1 MQASGVQSVNG
12 YVKSMTGF
20 GRSSGSLADVEVVVE
35 VRAVNHRFLDIFI
48 RVPKSYNSFEPQI
61 RKIIS
66 ETSNRGKFEI
76 LVLRSGGRAG
86 LTDVTLDY
94 ELAEKFH
101 KMLIELKD
109 RLGLHGEITVSDM
122 LTLKEIVT
130 PVDRLESFDH
140 EWPLV
145 EKCLREAMSSLED
158 MRRTEGA
165 ALWKDIESRLVN
177 IRQGI
182 DAITPL
188 IEQIGSEAKAR
199 LERRVK
205 ELAGGIEL
213 DDDRMLQELALIAER
228 SDITEELTRL
238 QSHVEQFL
246 FFGKEG
252 SPLGRKLDFLL
263 QELHRE
269 VNTLGS
275 KSASTDISSH
285 VVNMKTEVEKIREQ
299 TQNIE

>member
-1 MQASGVQSVNG
+1 MQTNEVELVNG

-20 GRSSGSLADVEVVVE
+20 GRSSGSLGDVEVVAE
-35 VRAVNHRFLDIFI
+35 IRAVNHRFLDIFI

-61 RKIIS
+61 RKTIS
-66 ETSNRGKFEI
+66 ETANRGKFEVMI
-76 LVLRSGGRAG
+76 LRSGGRVG
-86 LTDVTLDY
+86 LTDVMLDY

-101 KMLIELKD
+101 NMLLELKR
-109 RLGLHGEITVSDM
+109 RLNLGGEITVSD
-122 LTLKEIVT
+122 LLSLKEIVA

-140 EWPLV
+140 EWPIV
-145 EKCLREAMSSLED
+145 EKCLRQAMSSLED

-165 ALWKDIESRLVN
+165 TLWRDIESRLVN
-177 IRQGI
+177 IKDSI
-182 DAITPL
+182 DAISPL
-188 IEQIGSEAKAR
+188 VEQIGSEAKCR
-199 LERRVK
+199 LERRVRDI
-205 ELAGGIEL
+205 AGGIEL
-213 DDDRMLQELALIAER
+213 DDDRMIQELALIAER

-246 FFGKEG
+246 SFGKEG

>member
-1 MQASGVQSVNG
+1 MQISGVESLNG

-20 GRSSGSLADVEVVVE
+20 GRSSATLDDVEIVTE

-61 RKIIS
+61 RKIIA
-66 ETSNRGKFEI
+66 ETSHRGKFEI
-76 LVLRSGGRAG
+76 LVLRSGGRTG
-86 LTDVTLDY
+86 FTDVMLDY

-101 KMLIELKD
+101 RMLLDLKD
-109 RLGLHGEITVSDM
+109 KLGLKGDITVSDM
-122 LTLKEIVT
+122 LSLKEIVV

-140 EWPLV
+140 EWPTV
-145 EKCLREAMSSLED
+145 EKCLRQAMLSLEE

-165 ALWKDIESRLVN
+165 ALWKDIEMRLES
-177 IRQGI
+177 IRKSI
-182 DAITPL
+182 DAIAPL
-188 IEQIGSEAKAR
+188 VDQIGEDARIR

-205 ELAGGIEL
+205 DLTGGLEL
-213 DDDRMLQELALIAER
+213 DDDRMIQELALIAER

-238 QSHVEQFL
+238 ESHVKQFQS
-246 FFGKEG
+246 FGREG

-275 KSASTDISSH
+275 KSASTDISNH
-285 VVNMKTEVEKIREQ
+285 VVHMKAEVEKIREQ

>member
-1 MQASGVQSVNG
+1 MQTNGAESVNG

-20 GRSSGSLADVEVVVE
+20 GRASGSLGDVEVVAE
-35 VRAVNHRFLDIFI
+35 VRAVNHRFLDVFV

-76 LVLRSGGRAG
+76 LILRSGGRSG
-86 LTDVTLDY
+86 LSDVTLDY

-101 KMLIELKD
+101 RLLLEMKD
-109 RLGLHGEITVSDM
+109 KLSLEGPITVSDM
-122 LTLKEIVT
+122 LSLKEIVV
-130 PVDRLESFDH
+130 PVDRIDSFDQ
-140 EWPLV
+140 EWPTV
-145 EKCLREAMSSLED
+145 EKCLRDAMASLEE

-165 ALWKDIESRLVN
+165 TLWRDIEFRLFN
-177 IRQGI
+177 IMSSI
-182 DAITPL
+182 DSISPL
-188 IEQIGSEAKAR
+188 VDQIGAEAKAR

-205 ELAGGIEL
+205 EIAGSIEV
-213 DDDRMLQELALIAER
+213 DDDRMMQELAMMAER

-238 QSHVEQFL
+238 KSHVDQFL
-246 FFGKEG
+246 RFGQEG

-285 VVNMKTEVEKIREQ
+285 VVNMKAEVEKIREQ

>member
-1 MQASGVQSVNG
+1 MQTIEVQSVSG
-12 YVKSMTGF
+12 HVKSMTGF
-20 GRSSGSLADVEVVVE
+20 GRSSGSLGEVEIVTE
-35 VRAVNHRFLDIFI
+35 VRAVNHRFLDIFV
-48 RVPKSYNSFEPQI
+48 RLPKNYNSFEPQV

-66 ETSNRGKFEI
+66 EMSNRGKFEI
-76 LVLRSGGRAG
+76 LILRSGGRIG
-86 LTDVTLDY
+86 VTDVVLDY

-101 KMLIELKD
+101 KMLVELKN
-109 RLGLHGEITVSDM
+109 RLNLGGEITLSDM
-122 LTLKEIVT
+122 LSLKEIVA

-140 EWPLV
+140 EWPVV
-145 EKCLREAMSSLED
+145 EKCLREAMSSLEE
-158 MRRTEGA
+158 MRKMEGA
-165 ALWKDIESRLVN
+165 ALWRDIESRLLN
-177 IRQGI
+177 IGNSI
-182 DAITPL
+182 DAIAPL
-188 IEQIGSEAKAR
+188 VDQIGNEAKSR

-205 ELAGGIEL
+205 DLTGGIEL
-213 DDDRMLQELALIAER
+213 DDDRMMQELALIAER

-238 QSHVEQFL
+238 QSHVDQFL
-246 FFGKEG
+246 SFGKEG

>member
-109 RLGLHGEITVSDM
+109 RLGLYGEITVSDM

-188 IEQIGSEAKAR
+188 VEQIGSEAKAR

-213 DDDRMLQELALIAER
+213 DDDRMIQELALIAER

>member
-1 MQASGVQSVNG
+1 MQINEAGAVNG

-20 GRSSGSLADVEVVVE
+20 GRSSGSLGDVEIVAE
-35 VRAVNHRFLDIFI
+35 IRAVNHRFLDIFV

-66 ETSNRGKFEI
+66 ETANRGKFEVTI
-76 LVLRSGGRAG
+76 LRSGGRAG
-86 LTDVTLDY
+86 LTDVILDY

-101 KMLIELKD
+101 DMLVELKR
-109 RLGLHGEITVSDM
+109 RLNLGGEITISD
-122 LTLKEIVT
+122 LLCLREIVA

-140 EWPLV
+140 EWPTV
-145 EKCLREAMSSLED
+145 EKCLRQAMSSLED

-165 ALWKDIESRLVN
+165 VLWRDIESRLVD
-177 IRQGI
+177 IQHSI
-182 DAITPL
+182 DAISPL
-188 IEQIGSEAKAR
+188 VEHIGAEAKSR

-205 ELAGGIEL
+205 ELAGAIEL
-213 DDDRMLQELALIAER
+213 DDDRMMQELALMAER

-246 FFGKEG
+246 SFGKEG

>member
-1 MQASGVQSVNG
+1 MQTNGVESVNG

-20 GRSSGSLADVEVVVE
+20 GRSSASVGDVEVVAE

-61 RKIIS
+61 RKIVS
-66 ETSNRGKFEI
+66 STSHRGKFEI
-76 LVLRSGGRAG
+76 LVLRSGGRTG
-86 LTDVTLDY
+86 PSDVILDY
-94 ELAEKFH
+94 ELAEKFYR
-101 KMLIELKD
+101 MLLELKQ

-122 LTLKEIVT
+122 LSLKEIVV
-130 PVDRLESFDH
+130 PMDKLDSFDQ
-140 EWPLV
+140 EWPIV
-145 EKCLREAMSSLED
+145 EKCLRQAMSSLEE

-165 ALWKDIESRLVN
+165 SLWRDIELRLVN
-177 IRQGI
+177 IKNSI
-182 DAITPL
+182 DLISPL
-188 IEQIGSEAKAR
+188 VDQIVAEAKAR

-205 ELAGGIEL
+205 DLTGGVEL
-213 DDDRMLQELALIAER
+213 DDDRMIQELALIAER

-246 FFGKEG
+246 CFGREG

-275 KSASTDISSH
+275 KSASTEISGH
-285 VVNMKTEVEKIREQ
+285 VVNMKAEVEKIREQ

>member
-1 MQASGVQSVNG
+1 MQNNGVKSVNG
-12 YVKSMTGF
+12 CVKSMTGF
-20 GRSSGSLADVEVVVE
+20 GRSSGSFGDVEIVSE
-35 VRAVNHRFLDIFI
+35 IRAVNHRFLDIFI

-66 ETSNRGKFEI
+66 ETANRGKFEI
-76 LVLRSGGRAG
+76 LVLRSGGRTG
-86 LTDVTLDY
+86 ISDVVMDY

-101 KMLIELKD
+101 KMLVELKN
-109 RLGLHGEITVSDM
+109 RLNLSGDITVSDM
-122 LTLKEIVT
+122 LSLKEIVA
-130 PVDRLESFDH
+130 PVDRLESFDQ
-140 EWPLV
+140 EWPAV
-145 EKCLREAMSSLED
+145 EKCVRQAMSALEE
-158 MRRTEGA
+158 MRKTEGL
-165 ALWKDIESRLVN
+165 ALWRDIESRLVN
-177 IRQGI
+177 IQDSI
-182 DAITPL
+182 DTISPL
-188 IEQIGSEAKAR
+188 VDQVGSEAKSR

-205 ELAGGIEL
+205 DLVGGIEL
-213 DDDRMLQELALIAER
+213 DDDRMMQELALIAER

-246 FFGKEG
+246 SFGKEG